1 MHTSTFYNTP
11 VGTYHFG
18 NNKAWAR
25 KMVVILGI
33 SVQTFHGDTC
43 LFLDVYISIK
53 VGTEEYESE
62 MWVYVIHN
70 YYE

>member
-1 MHTSTFYNTP
+1 
-11 VGTYHFG
+11 
-18 NNKAWAR
+18 
-25 KMVVILGI
+25 MVVILGI

-62 MWVYVIHN
+62 M
-70 YYE
+70 